1 MLHYGLFC
9 LCCHLKLLYT
19 FYKHYFNFLGED
31 FTNRI
36 GTIVGWGR
44 VGVEKSS
51 SKVLL
56 KASLRILSD
65 EDCMNSQ
72 LAQHLKPT
80 MMCAFSKGKDGCQV
94 CFFLIIIFFI
104 DVDYQ

>member
-1 MLHYGLFC
+1 MHVVPTYVVNVLNDL
-9 LCCHLKLLYT
+9 
-19 FYKHYFNFLGED
+19 NVLGED

-72 LAQHLKPT
+72 LAQHLKST

-94 CFFLIIIFFI
+94 TLMEFRIRC
-104 DVDYQ
+104 YKC